1 MLERVLEPEAM
12 TGSSA
17 QQYDE
22 MDHSQAN
29 QSFVDDLVTAVNA
42 IDGVWLDLGTG
53 TAQIPILLCQTIEEV
68 RVLASDLSQ
77 DMLELARYRI
87 EVDGLIT
94 RIQLSNDDAKQLE
107 FEDGGFSGVM
117 SNSIVHHVA
126 DPKAVISE
134 AVRVVAAGGALFF
147 RDLVRPKD
155 ESEVQELVQRYA
167 GHENDEQQ
175 RLFAESFRAALTCE
189 EMQDLI
195 GELGFARETVRMTS
209 DRHWTW
215 STVAS

>member
-17 QQYDE
+17 QQYDD

-29 QSFVDDLVTAVNA
+29 QSFVDDLVADVVELE
-42 IDGVWLDLGTG
+42 GVWLDLGTG
-53 TAQIPILLCQTIEEV
+53 TAQIPILLCQTSIEV

-87 EVDGLIT
+87 EVDGLID
-94 RIQLSNDDAKQLE
+94 RIQLSHDDAKQLE
-107 FEDGGFSGVM
+107 FEDGGFAGVM

-126 DPKAVISE
+126 DPKIVMAE
-134 AVRVVAAGGALFF
+134 AVRVVESAGAIFF
-147 RDLVRPKD
+147 RDLARPTD
-155 ESEVQELVQRYA
+155 EASLNKLVQTYA
-167 GHENDEQQ
+167 GHENVEQQ

-189 EMQDLI
+189 EMQALVA
-195 GELGFARETVRMTS
+195 ELGFPSASVRMTS

-215 STVAS
+215 SCRK